1 MTSISCIELSSCLLV
16 YECCQVFYS
25 LCTLN
30 ERHTNVKMSFLMYLE
45 DEYAGIEDSYS
56 ILFNTILQL
65 FYSFHPEKH
74 TLEDIEEKL
83 EQSFSTM
90 KETYKDITQEH
101 IDMMLQSIIHYAND
115 MLEDFSNEIKN

>member
-1 MTSISCIELSSCLLV
+1 
-16 YECCQVFYS
+16 
-25 LCTLN
+25 
-30 ERHTNVKMSFLMYLE
+30 MYLE